1 MRKLFVALFFVA
13 VIAWASQGVL
23 MKISTTPTGEARYQ
37 IVKEMTDNGTGTGD
51 VIKLVPEL
59 HRAKGVAGS
68 NYTINYWGNETY
80 YYWPMVAND
89 TTVVR
94 FEPPAR
100 CSLVAWSM
108 YFYGFGDT
116 NTSYFAIV
124 NKPSPYWE
132 GKWDNFPLY
141 NVAYTDTPPIG
152 TELYSVK
159 RPYPGWKI
167 DTIILTTPI
176 DVVDS
181 TFFCGYVA
189 EDTMA
194 TISSGSMAYQNVSDA
209 HSYTTR
215 RYYGVNAWR
224 VTAWDDGTKTEYA
237 FDAYVIAYTNLPP
250 TCRIDLLP
258 YSYTTGPRTVYM
270 HSTDIG
276 IPAES
281 TGVQS
286 IIIYYQVNGSGTWNS
301 VNASIVAGDSADGW
315 WAATIPGVNAGDYVD
330 YYAVATDY
338 QGNSYQTLP
347 YEYVILSGTA
357 GNWLWIHDNYASW
370 NPNNAGYSAD
380 EWDVDA
386 YGTPDSAVLDY
397 YIHGGG
403 TRFVFWNEWSPS
415 AIGYLYYGSGVA
427 FTGDSVYI
435 KDLLDNDGGFWLMAQ
450 DGAAGVDPDV
460 WGDYG
465 THPVPS
471 GSWLDT
477 YLGLATITDDGSFAG
492 AGTLMVAG
500 NPDDDCVGFL
510 FDADGIFP
518 DGMIY
523 LSPYLNAGRNW
534 TGVFDDPGTAT
545 ADLLEANTGS
555 AVGVRKENIGAN
567 SGGKYAWHLFKS
579 EDIVENPGDTLF
591 YALGQDSFY
600 FAYLTN
606 FFQVGVPEEPITPGL
621 RVVKVSNPYLSVS
634 SGEIMLSVTLPEP
647 GYLRVDIHDLAGRK
661 VATAYASKVKAGRR
675 PVRWVAKK
683 EGTYFVTVYVNGE
696 KKATRKVVVLK

>member
-1 MRKLFVALFFVA
+1 
-13 VIAWASQGVL
+13 
-23 MKISTTPTGEARYQ
+23 
-37 IVKEMTDNGTGTGD
+37 
-51 VIKLVPEL
+51 
-59 HRAKGVAGS
+59 
-68 NYTINYWGNETY
+68 
-80 YYWPMVAND
+80 
-89 TTVVR
+89 
-94 FEPPAR
+94 
-100 CSLVAWSM
+100 
-108 YFYGFGDT
+108 
-116 NTSYFAIV
+116 
-124 NKPSPYWE
+124 
-132 GKWDNFPLY
+132 
-141 NVAYTDTPPIG
+141 
-152 TELYSVK
+152 
-159 RPYPGWKI
+159 
-167 DTIILTTPI
+167 
-176 DVVDS
+176 
-181 TFFCGYVA
+181 
-189 EDTMA
+189 
-194 TISSGSMAYQNVSDA
+194 
-209 HSYTTR
+209 
-215 RYYGVNAWR
+215 
-224 VTAWDDGTKTEYA
+224 
-237 FDAYVIAYTNLPP
+237 
-250 TCRIDLLP
+250 
-258 YSYTTGPRTVYM
+258 
-270 HSTDIG
+270 
-276 IPAES
+276 
-281 TGVQS
+281 
-286 IIIYYQVNGSGTWNS
+286 
-301 VNASIVAGDSADGW
+301 
-315 WAATIPGVNAGDYVD
+315 
-330 YYAVATDY
+330 
-338 QGNSYQTLP
+338 
-347 YEYVILSGTA
+347 
-357 GNWLWIHDNYASW
+357 
-370 NPNNAGYSAD
+370 
-380 EWDVDA
+380 
-386 YGTPDSAVLDY
+386 
-397 YIHGGG
+397 
-403 TRFVFWNEWSPS
+403 
-415 AIGYLYYGSGVA
+415 
-427 FTGDSVYI
+427 
-435 KDLLDNDGGFWLMAQ
+435 MAQ

-621 RVVKVSNPYLSVS
+621 KVVKVSNPYLSVS

-661 VATAYASKVKAGRR
+661 VATAYANKVKAGRR